1 LAKKRKQ
8 ITKKKRE
15 RDTFITKKKGEN
27 EKRIKRLKKG
37 RKGERRERERN
48 IDGLWI

>member
-15 RDTFITKKKGEN
+15 RDTFITTKKGKMRREKK
-27 EKRIKRLKKG
+27 KRIKRLKKG
-37 RKGERRERERN
+37 RKGERR
-48 IDGLWI
+48 